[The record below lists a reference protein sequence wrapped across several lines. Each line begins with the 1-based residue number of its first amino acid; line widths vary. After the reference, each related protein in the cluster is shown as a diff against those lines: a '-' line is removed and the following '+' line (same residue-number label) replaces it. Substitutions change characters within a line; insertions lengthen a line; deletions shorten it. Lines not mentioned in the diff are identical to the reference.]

1 MWRRMMMIR
10 IFVFL
15 LIILCSSCL
24 PYPHYE
30 VEVSNVIGN
39 VTKDNKPLNG
49 ATVKIS
55 QQYDWSCNKAVADIS
70 KTDSEGNFE
79 LKGKKKFRFIRS
91 VIGDPYY
98 INQICI
104 ISGEETFLGYLQSD
118 VGFPSETLQ
127 LKCKITSESVPVTDK
142 TPRSGIHRYAVCR
155 PDS

>member
-1 MWRRMMMIR
+1 MIR
-10 IFVFL
+10 IVVFL
-15 LIILCSSCL
+15 LMILCSGCL

-39 VTKDNKPLNG
+39 ISRDDKPLNG
-49 ATVKIS
+49 ATVRIS
-55 QQYDWSCNKAVADIS
+55 EQSGWSCNKAVTDIS

-104 ISGEETFLGYLQSD
+104 ISGEETFLGFLQSG
-118 VGFPSETLQ
+118 VGFPAETLH
-127 LKCKITSESVPVTDK
+127 LKCTINSESVPVTVK
-142 TPRSGIHRYAVCR
+142 TPMSVIHRYAVCR
-155 PDS
+155 PGL